1 MALGKARIYC
11 RDGGKTV
18 TYSPGRLGRSALGNT
33 CRAGPAV
40 LLVSLSVIVGGCAT
54 SVEAPVVSHDSR
66 AVHRAGVIT
75 PNRPTPS
82 PARQPRSGYHTV
94 QQGDTL
100 YSIAWRYGLDYRD
113 LAGWNNIPGSFT
125 IYPGQVLRLEPPSQL
140 RQAHR
145 QAHKVVKQ
153 ESNQAKAQSSRT
165 DSAADQAPIKWQ
177 WPTSGR
183 LLASDAPTSKK
194 GVDIAGKTGQPI
206 KAAASGDVVYSGSG
220 LLGYGKL
227 IIIKHNATFLSAYA
241 HNDEIYVKEG
251 DKVVGGQKIATM
263 GIGNSGQPVLHFEI
277 REKGKS
283 IDPLTRLPKRHS

>member
-1 MALGKARIYC
+1 MAPGEARIHC
-11 RDGGKTV
+11 RGGGNTV
-18 TYSPGRLGRSALGNT
+18 TPGPGRLHRCTARNT
-33 CRAGPAV
+33 CRTGPAA

-54 SVEAPVVSHDSR
+54 SVQAPVVSHDSR

-75 PNRPTPS
+75 PGRPAPS
-82 PARQPRSGYHTV
+82 RTRQPRSGYHTV
-94 QQGDTL
+94 QKGDTL

-113 LAGWNNIPGSFT
+113 LADWNNIPGSFT
-125 IYPGQVLRLEPPSQL
+125 IYPGQVLHLEPPPQ
-140 RQAHR
+140 HR
-145 QAHKVVKQ
+145 PAQGKAHKVTRRENKQ
-153 ESNQAKAQSSRT
+153 VTVRT
-165 DSAADQAPIKWQ
+165 RGTDRDTNHEAIRWQ

-183 LLASDAPTSKK
+183 LVDSDSPTSKK

-277 REKGKS
+277 REKGKP
-283 IDPLTRLPKRHS
+283 IDPLTRLPKQHS

>member
-1 MALGKARIYC
+1 MAPGAARIHC
-11 RDGGKTV
+11 HGSGPAGLHK
-18 TYSPGRLGRSALGNT
+18 PGRMNRSTG
-33 CRAGPAV
+33 CRPCLAGPVPLLV
-40 LLVSLSVIVGGCAT
+40 LLFLVAGGCAP

-66 AVHRAGVIT
+66 AGNRAAVTT
-75 PNRPTPS
+75 PGRPAPS
-82 PARQPRSGYHTV
+82 AAGQSRSGYHTV
-94 QQGDTL
+94 QTGDTL

-113 LAGWNNIPGSFT
+113 LADWNNIPASYT
-125 IYPGQVLRLEPPSQL
+125 IYPGQVLRLKPRTQV
-140 RQAHR
+140 RQQHSHAQKKMR
-145 QAHKVVKQ
+145 QENA
-153 ESNQAKAQSSRT
+153 QAAAQTTR
-165 DSAADQAPIKWQ
+165 ADTAPDQTTIKWQ

-183 LLASDAPTSKK
+183 LLDSDSPTSKK

-277 REKGKS
+277 REKGKPVN
-283 IDPLTRLPKRHS
+283 PLTRLPKNHS